1 MLKRSRLLLLIIF
14 GFFAFSGML
23 SAEGAFKIIVHSSN
37 QTPSMTKEQASKLFL
52 KKVTKWENGQPVLP
66 IDLNA
71 TSPVRERFSKEIHGK
86 TVTAIKSYWQ
96 QKIFTGRDVPPPEKQ
111 SDPEVLAYVEANANA
126 IGYVADG
133 SPVGNTKILKII
145 D

>member
-1 MLKRSRLLLLIIF
+1 MLKRLKLLLLTIF
-14 GFFAFSGML
+14 GFIALSGAL
-23 SAEGAFKIIVHSSN
+23 SAEGPFKIIVHSSN
-37 QTPSMTKEQASKLFL
+37 QTASMTKEQASKLFL
-52 KKVTKWENGQPVLP
+52 KKVTKWENGNPVLP

-71 TSPVRERFSKEIHGK
+71 ASPVREIFSKEIHGK

-111 SDPEVLAYVEANANA
+111 SDSEVLAYVQANANA
-126 IGYVADG
+126 IGYVADA
-133 SPVGNTKILKII
+133 SPTGTIKILKII